1 MKKLIAYY
9 SLDGNTRFI
18 AEAIA
23 SAIDADVL
31 VLKPKKEINPKS
43 LLKHFWGG
51 RQVIMKQKPEL
62 LPFDKNPQ
70 DYDLLFLGTPVWA
83 FDYAPSLRSFF
94 QNVILKDKKIALF
107 CCHGGMKGKTL
118 ENMKNA
124 LSGNKILG
132 EIDFKEP
139 LKGNREESVQKAK
152 SWAKTLI

>member
-1 MKKLIAYY
+1 MKKLIVYY
-9 SLDGNTRFI
+9 SLDGNTRLI

-51 RQVIMKQKPEL
+51 RQVVMKQKPEL

-83 FDYAPSLRSFF
+83 FDYAPPLRSFF
-94 QNVILKDKKIALF
+94 QRVVLKDKKVALF
-107 CCHGGMKGKTL
+107 CCHGSMKGKTL
-118 ENMKNA
+118 ENMRSA

-132 EIDFKEP
+132 EIDFQEP
-139 LKGNREESVQKAK
+139 LKGNREESTQKAK
-152 SWAKTLI
+152 NWAKALI